1 MPRIFDNIEQEL
13 LPALVKTLETSKRAD
28 FCVGYFNLR
37 GWRQLDDTIEKWSGE
52 QNSCCRLLVG
62 MQRPPQELLRDAMRL
77 SEHEFSLDNP
87 TVIRLKKKIA
97 EEFREQL
104 MFGAPKD
111 DDERGLRRLS
121 RQIKEKKVV
130 VKLHLRYS
138 LHAKLYLMF
147 RDDFNNPVS
156 GYLGSSNLTLSGL
169 RVQGELNVDVL
180 EHDACKKLEKWFNDR
195 WDDRWCVDISEE
207 LAAVIDESWAREK
220 PIPPYHIYLKMAYH
234 LAQEARAGLTEFKL
248 PPDLPDQLFEYQAAA
263 VKVAAHH
270 LNKRDGVLLGDVV
283 GLGKTVMA
291 ATLVRIFQDDYNWQT
306 LILCP
311 KNLAPMWQDYVYR
324 YKLTAVVLPTSRAIK
339 ELPDT
344 KRYRLVVLDESQ
356 NIRNRESKTFKAVR
370 DYIEGND
377 SKCILLSATPYN
389 KSYLD
394 LSSQL
399 SLFIADDKDLGLRPE
414 NLLREL
420 GGEVEFLRRHQCAV
434 RTLAAFEKSLHTDD
448 WRELMR
454 LFLVRRTRSF
464 IEENYA
470 ETDPTSNRKYL
481 TFGDGTRSYFPIRL
495 PATLK
500 FKLNDDDPTDQY
512 ARLYSSEVVEI
523 INHLNL
529 ARYGLGNHVD
539 KNAAKKSS
547 PTEQRQLE
555 GLSRA
560 GKRLMGFCRTNLF
573 KRLESGG
580 FTFVLSVDRHILR
593 NFVYLHAI
601 EKGLE
606 LPIGTQGAEV
616 LLNPIS
622 DEDPDKRQADLDY
635 EDENDETEPKEIVTE
650 SVHHHPYT
658 EQWYREQAK
667 IIYDSYRRAGG
678 SRFRWIS
685 SSLFQPSLKE
695 TLANDAADLLGL
707 LQKHGDWKPDDDTKL
722 VKLHDLLTKKH
733 PKDKVLIFTQYADTA
748 NYLARQ
754 LKKMGVK
761 SVEAASGDSDNP
773 TDLAWRFSPVSNRKE
788 VAEVQQLRVLIA
800 TDVLSEGQNL
810 QDCSIVVNY
819 DIPWA
824 IIRLVQRAGRVDR
837 IGQTAENIHC
847 YSFMPADG
855 VNVIIR
861 LRERIKQ
868 RLKENGEVIGSDEL
882 FFEDDPKHSFIKDL
896 FTEKSGILD
905 GGTDNEVDLASY
917 AYQIWHN
924 ATKSNADLRKKIEEM
939 PNVVYSTR
947 AHVGSAESPAGVLVY
962 VKSADSND
970 MLGWVDKDGNNFTQ
984 SQLKILEAAKCAPDT
999 PAIARNPQHHDL
1011 VKNGV
1016 VHMMK
1021 EEQSVGGQLGRP
1033 LGARFRTYDRLKK
1046 YQDGLKADN
1055 SLFLT
1060 EDHLKVV
1067 DAIYRNPL
1075 RTVATDT
1082 LNRQLKMSISDEAL
1096 AELCITLY
1104 KEDRLCVIHD
1114 DTHEHEEPRII
1125 CSMGLFPEST

>member
-1 MPRIFDNIEQEL
+1 LPRIFDNIEQDL
-13 LPALVKTLETSKRAD
+13 LPALVKTLETSQRAD

-37 GWRQLDDTIEKWSGE
+37 GWRQLDDAIEKWSGE
-52 QNSCCRLLVG
+52 AKSCCRLLVG
-62 MQRPPQELLRDAMRL
+62 MQRPPQELLREAMSL
-77 SEHEFSLDNP
+77 AEHEFSLDNP
-87 TVIRLKKKIA
+87 SVIRLKKKMA
-97 EEFREQL
+97 EEFRQQL
-104 MFGAPKD
+104 MFGAPRD

-121 RQIKEKKVV
+121 RQIKDKKVV
-130 VKLHLRYS
+130 VKLHLRYP

-147 RDDFNNPVS
+147 RDDFNNPIS

-180 EHDACKKLEKWFNDR
+180 EHDACQKLEKWYNDR
-195 WDDRWCVDISEE
+195 WNDRWCVDISDE
-207 LAAVIDESWAREK
+207 LAAVIDESWAREE

-248 PPDLPDQLFEYQAAA
+248 PHDLPDRLFDFQAAA

-291 ATLVRIFQDDYNWQT
+291 ATLVRIFQDDHNWQT

-311 KNLAPMWQDYVYR
+311 KNLAPMWRDYVHR
-324 YKLTAVVLPTSRAIK
+324 YKLTAEVLPTSRAIK
-339 ELPDT
+339 ELPNT
-344 KRYRLVVLDESQ
+344 KRYRLVVVDESQ
-356 NIRNRESKTFKAVR
+356 NIRNRETKTFKAVR
-370 DYIEGND
+370 DYIEFND

-399 SLFIADDKDLGLRPE
+399 SLFIPEDKNLGLRPE

-420 GGEVEFLRRHQCAV
+420 GGEVEFQRHHQCDIH
-434 RTLAAFEKSLHTDD
+434 TLAAFEKSLHTDD

-470 ETDPTSNRKYL
+470 ETDPANKRKYL
-481 TFGDGTRSYFPIRL
+481 TFGDGTRSYFPVRL
-495 PATLK
+495 PETLK
-500 FKLNDDDPTDQY
+500 FSLNDSDPTDQY
-512 ARLYSSEVVEI
+512 ARLYSSEVVDT
-523 INHLNL
+523 INQLSL
-529 ARYGLGNHVD
+529 PRYGLGNYVD
-539 KNAAKKSS
+539 KAVAKKAG
-547 PTEQRQLE
+547 PEEQRQLDS
-555 GLSRA
+555 LSRA

-580 FTFVLSVDRHILR
+580 YTFVLSVDRHVLR

-616 LLNPIS
+616 LLDPTS
-622 DEDPDKRQADLDY
+622 DEDPDGQQADLDY
-635 EDENDETEPKEIVTE
+635 EDESGGPEEVPEETL
-650 SVHHHPYT
+650 HHHPYT
-658 EQWYREQAK
+658 EAWYREQAR
-667 IIYDSYRRAGG
+667 IIYDSYRKLGG
-678 SRFRWIS
+678 RRFRWIK
-685 SSLFQPSLKE
+685 SSLFQASLKT
-695 TLANDAADLLGL
+695 TLAKDAEDLLKVL
-707 LQKHGDWKPDDDTKL
+707 KKHGHWKPDDDTKL
-722 VKLHDLLTKKH
+722 IKLRDLLTKTH
-733 PKDKVLIFTQYADTA
+733 PKDKVLVFSQYADTTH
-748 NYLARQ
+748 YLSRQ
-754 LKKMGVK
+754 LKRMGVK
-761 SVEAASGDSDNP
+761 SIEGASGNSDDP
-773 TDLAWRFSPVSNRKE
+773 TALAWRFSPASNKRE
-788 VAEVQQLRVLIA
+788 VAEGQQLRVLIA

-824 IIRLVQRAGRVDR
+824 IIRLVQRVGRVDR
-837 IGQTAENIHC
+837 IGQNAEHIHC
-847 YSFMPADG
+847 YSFLPAEG
-855 VNVIIR
+855 VDLIIK
-861 LRERIKQ
+861 LRSRIKQ

-905 GGTDNEVDLASY
+905 GGIDNEVDLASY
-917 AYQIWHN
+917 AYQIWFN
-924 ATKSNADLRKKIEEM
+924 ATKNNGELRKQIEEM

-947 AHVGSAESPAGVLVY
+947 AHAGTADSPAGVLIY
-962 VKSADSND
+962 VKGADGND
-970 MLGWVDKDGNNFTQ
+970 SLGWVDKDGNNHTQ
-984 SQLKILEAAKCAPDT
+984 SQLKILEAAKCSPET
-999 PAIARNPQHHDL
+999 PAIARSPQHHDL
-1011 VKNGV
+1011 VKSGV
-1016 VHMMK
+1016 IHLMK
-1021 EEQSVGGQLGRP
+1021 EEQNVGGQLGRP

-1046 YQDGLKADN
+1046 YQDHLKADN

-1060 EDHLKVV
+1060 EDLLKVV
-1067 DAIYRNPL
+1067 DAIYRYPL

-1114 DTHEHEEPRII
+1114 ETFEHEEPHII
-1125 CSMGLFPEST
+1125 CSMGLFPQSP